1 MHLTDVGVTVLNHEL
16 LYDLFAGDI
25 STRLRSF
32 QSENTNKYF
41 QTKQI
46 TMRSQ
51 PNYFNVVV
59 VVSHEI
65 SLVDLEGFYLPKYAF
80 WTQNVLH
87 LKSIST

>member
-59 VVSHEI
+59 VVA
-65 SLVDLEGFYLPKYAF
+65 VVNYG
-80 WTQNVLH
+80 VLIFAAVQIRF
-87 LKSIST
+87 SCGQ